1 MSIRPAA
8 AAAGRGCD
16 ACAAVSAAAAN
27 RPDAAAAP
35 ADASAVRN
43 VRLPTPCVFVI
54 ASPARPLA
62 IVEEHPVQAVAER
75 VGGVDGLF
83 VGTRDRVNRVE
94 PAGQA
99 SELAERAEYF
109 AREIHLVHLADAAD
123 EDHLVRSGRDAQ
135 RPRQAIEIPFL
146 LECAIGVEHLN

>member
-16 ACAAVSAAAAN
+16 ACAAVAAN

-62 IVEEHPVQAVAER
+62 IVEDHLVEAVAEL

-99 SELAERAEYF
+99 SELAERDEYF
-109 AREIHLVHLADAAD
+109 ASEIHLVNIDDDAD
-123 EDHLVRSGRDAQ
+123 EDHLVRSGGDAQ
-135 RPRQAIEIPFL
+135 GTSNAIVIAL
-146 LECAIGVEHLN
+146 WL